1 MQATLSNG
9 SLFSAALTQ
18 DVESVCELP
27 LIEASPKLHKELF
40 AIPKNLE
47 LGVANLE
54 QDGTKRKADIED
66 KLRKLSDIEEDLDNF
81 NERLDRHKYDFDK
94 ESTDPSLDPL
104 AKKDII
110 ENFDKV
116 KNQKF
121 DFMKAKNVFDI
132 TSLSLKHCNLSDTRR
147 FDQST
152 RQDQ

>member
-1 MQATLSNG
+1 M
-9 SLFSAALTQ
+9 
-18 DVESVCELP
+18 
-27 LIEASPKLHKELF
+27 
-40 AIPKNLE
+40 
-47 LGVANLE
+47 E

-81 NERLDRHKYDFDK
+81 NERLYRHKHDFDK

-132 TSLSLKHCNLSDTRR
+132 TSLSLKHSNLSDTRR